1 MPLSIKF
8 FLHLFGFFLKW
19 QQDAVS
25 KREMLCKRKI
35 CSNISITSLVARP
48 SMAKRLRGPY
58 ISVIVTR

>member
-1 MPLSIKF
+1 MPLSIK
-8 FLHLFGFFLKW
+8 LLYIYLGSFLKW

-48 SMAKRLRGPY
+48 SMAKQLRGLY

>member
-1 MPLSIKF
+1 MPLSIK
-8 FLHLFGFFLKW
+8 LFYIYLGSFLKW

-48 SMAKRLRGPY
+48 SMAK
-58 ISVIVTR
+58 